1 MTGLLHASSIGS
13 LRWRLMRWVS
23 VASLL
28 TWIGAAVIGYNQA
41 RHDLQEL
48 MDGQMA
54 MSASLLLAEARHD
67 GPSAPTFYARPV
79 PLRGIKDQHTGLA
92 LEFRIFAADG
102 RILLRSTHAD
112 ALPPVAAP
120 GYRNFMHQS
129 QPWRELVAE
138 SVDGIYRIQVAHSQ
152 ELRDKEAFEIA
163 TNTVAPLGF
172 LFPLLL
178 ALIYFSVRHGLK
190 PLDTLAADVG
200 ARTPD
205 NLHRLAASKAPLE
218 VMPLVASL
226 NRLLG
231 RLGTAIDNERR
242 FTADAAHEL
251 RTPLAALKVQA
262 QVAMASNDPASREH
276 ALTQVVAS
284 VDRTTRLVEQL
295 LRLARLDPI
304 RQLPQ
309 PSPVDLSELARTL
322 VDEARPLAR
331 AKAQTLDCPLPAS
344 PVSVQGDPDLLR
356 VALRNLIDNALR
368 YTPDGGHITVGLS
381 QAHGAPLVEVDD
393 TGPGVPE
400 ADLPRLVERFYR
412 SSEANAE
419 GSGLGLAIV
428 RRIAEIHGV
437 QLEVANRAHGGFS
450 ARLRWCAT
458 K

>member
-1 MTGLLHASSIGS
+1 MSGLLHGSGIGS
-13 LRWRLMRWVS
+13 LRWRLLRWVT
-23 VASLL
+23 VAALL
-28 TWIGAAVIGYNQA
+28 TWIGAALIGYSQA

-54 MSASLLLAEARHD
+54 MSASLLLAEAKHD
-67 GPSAPTFYARPV
+67 GPRAPVFSVKPV
-79 PLRGIKDQHTGLA
+79 KLRDIQDKHNGLA
-92 LEFRIFAADG
+92 LEFRIFSAAG
-102 RILLRSTHAD
+102 QILLRSANAQ
-112 ALPPVAAP
+112 ALPPVDKP
-120 GYRNFMHQS
+120 GYRNFRYQG
-129 QPWRELVAE
+129 QPWRGLVAE
-138 SVDGIYRIQVAHSQ
+138 SVDGAYRIQVAHSQ

-190 PLDTLAADVG
+190 PLDSLAAEVG

-205 NLHRLAASKAPLE
+205 NLQRLAASKAPLE

-262 QVAMASNDPASREH
+262 QVAMASNDSESRQH
-276 ALTQVVAS
+276 ALGQVVAS

-304 RQLPQ
+304 QQLPN
-309 PSPVDLSELARTL
+309 PSRVDLAELAQSL
-322 VDEARPLAR
+322 IDDARPFAD
-331 AKAQTLDCPLPAS
+331 AKGQTLAFHPPTAS
-344 PVSVQGDPDLLR
+344 VGVHGDPDLLR

-368 YTPDGGHITVGLS
+368 YTPEGGKISVGIA
-381 QAHGAPLVEVDD
+381 QEHGEAYVEVND

-412 SSEANAE
+412 SSEAGSE

-428 RRIAEIHGV
+428 RRIAEIHGAR
-437 QLEVANRAHGGFS
+437 LEVANIAGGGFS